1 MDDTIWSLMDFG
13 DKKKAGGASVPPVVI
28 KGTCKKCGKHV
39 GKGVHFHEKTCEGG
53 NA

>member
-1 MDDTIWSLMDFG
+1 MNDTDWSLIDFG
-13 DKKKAGGASVPPVVI
+13 DKKAGGEKSSPVI
-28 KGTCKKCGKHV
+28 AKGTCRKCGKHV

>member
-1 MDDTIWSLMDFG
+1 MDDTDWSLIDFG
-13 DKKKAGGASVPPVVI
+13 DKKAGGASVPPVV
-28 KGTCKKCGKHV
+28 KGACKKCGKHI